1 MEHNNIYRSVF
12 KVTHSGGSG
21 SCFYLKNYDLFV
33 TNYHV
38 VEGYR
43 TVAVHDNDRNPY
55 LAKVRAGSIRRW
67 TSPCWPPK
75 ATLGAAEMTLAAD

>member
-43 TVAVHDNDRNPY
+43 TVAVHDNDRW
-55 LAKVRAGSIRRW
+55 SIRRW

-75 ATLGAAEMTLAAD
+75 ATSRRCPK

>member
-43 TVAVHDNDRNPY
+43 TVARYTSRDTPTACPSRSP
-55 LAKVRAGSIRRW
+55 KVRYRRPN
-67 TSPCWPPK
+67 S
-75 ATLGAAEMTLAAD
+75 

>member
-55 LAKVRAGSIRRW
+55 LAKVVLVARYTSRDTPTACPSRSPKVRYRRPN
-67 TSPCWPPK
+67 S
-75 ATLGAAEMTLAAD
+75 